1 MGHFR
6 TFFQKILKDKT
17 SPFRRAKKAYILK
30 FRHIE
35 LAIGGDIFSKILG
48 QCT

>member
-1 MGHFR
+1 MSFS
-6 TFFQKILKDKT
+6 LKVLEDKT
-17 SPFRRAKKAYILK
+17 SPFEKAKKAYILY

-35 LAIGGDIFSKILG
+35 LAIGGDIQSKILE